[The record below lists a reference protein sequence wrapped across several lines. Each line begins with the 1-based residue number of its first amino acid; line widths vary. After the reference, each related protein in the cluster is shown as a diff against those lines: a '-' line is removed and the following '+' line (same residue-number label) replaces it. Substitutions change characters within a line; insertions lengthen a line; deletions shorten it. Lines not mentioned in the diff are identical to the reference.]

1 MQLNEKEL
9 LTSANKLQ
17 QTRISQKSSESMRFQ
32 ESLVPQSGLRWSLNF
47 YPSVRVLTL
56 KVRLESE
63 DLQAVLEKKKNPS
76 LYHPFCHQSE
86 KAAYYKLWLREGDK
100 LPKVL
105 TIFITAS
112 VVKISIPGKSIGEMD
127 IHQCRDTVF
136 YYLRTFCKILL
147 KCFAAYHSTLHIQF

>member
-63 DLQAVLEKKKNPS
+63 DLQAVLEKKKIPHCTIHS
-76 LYHPFCHQSE
+76 VT
-86 KAAYYKLWLREGDK
+86 
-100 LPKVL
+100 KVRKQH
-105 TIFITAS
+105 ITS
-112 VVKISIPGKSIGEMD
+112 CD
-127 IHQCRDTVF
+127 
-136 YYLRTFCKILL
+136 
-147 KCFAAYHSTLHIQF
+147 

>member
-47 YPSVRVLTL
+47 YPSVKVLTL

-100 LPKVL
+100 LP
-105 TIFITAS
+105 
-112 VVKISIPGKSIGEMD
+112 ISFNHLYNCICGKNINTWEEHRWNGYPPVPRYS
-127 IHQCRDTVF
+127 
-136 YYLRTFCKILL
+136 ILL
-147 KCFAAYHSTLHIQF
+147 SKDILQNFIKMFCCLS